1 MLVVYIHNDKV
12 RYFIT
17 CDSDMM
23 SLHALRSSPLGAG
36 KRVLQ
41 LSRAE
46 PSGRRRAFMCFGG
59 VALEGAQK
67 GGGGSEWNK

>member
-12 RYFIT
+12 RYFMT

-41 LSRAE
+41 LC
-46 PSGRRRAFMCFGG
+46 GRRRAVMCFGG
-59 VALEGAQK
+59 VALGGAQE
-67 GGGGSEWNK
+67 GGGGVNGNK